1 MRERIRLTRM
11 NFNKTQGDQK
21 AVKIPATIALTS
33 TQVECGEASLFEKMM
48 SEYETVDFGDF
59 TSGEFGIPPEKNT
72 FEMVANGFLTLTD
85 ERVEVEYNE
94 TELTGMDGSTTT
106 ISFAR
111 NDPGVVT
118 MLRCGTVSTALVF
131 EEEKRHLCA
140 YDTGVLPFELCIY
153 TKSVKNGITEAGGRL
168 ELQYLVEIRG
178 AKAEQTKCVV
188 EIRPV
193 SDATATADI

>member
-1 MRERIRLTRM
+1 
-11 NFNKTQGDQK
+11 
-21 AVKIPATIALTS
+21 
-33 TQVECGEASLFEKMM
+33 
-48 SEYETVDFGDF
+48 
-59 TSGEFGIPPEKNT
+59 
-72 FEMVANGFLTLTD
+72 
-85 ERVEVEYNE
+85 
-94 TELTGMDGSTTT
+94 
-106 ISFAR
+106 
-111 NDPGVVT
+111 

-193 SDATATADI
+193 SDSTDAF